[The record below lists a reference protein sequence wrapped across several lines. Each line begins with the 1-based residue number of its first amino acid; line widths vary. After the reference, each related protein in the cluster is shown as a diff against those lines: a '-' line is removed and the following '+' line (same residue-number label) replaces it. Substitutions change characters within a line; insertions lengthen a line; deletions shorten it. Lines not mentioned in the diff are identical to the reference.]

1 MHVSNSWFPSKMKIQ
16 ACYIGVT
23 VPVCFNFKTQYMD
36 AKQLLFSLFACKVSQ
51 SRCWYTW
58 LFFCLFERMTGV
70 KKFSSTGLDSL
81 FVIVLFQIQR
91 LTDGYDAR
99 ETDGSR
105 RGEERDAWKQLPQYL
120 RNDDGNVFGTLPGQ
134 LSLPVVSNHVTAYPN
149 ASCVL
154 PINIQI
160 HTRCANLKVVRAT
173 TLEISQLS
181 STLMQS
187 HALINFELDQILM
200 RVKERFRS
208 FDRWW
213 ELHESRIESSRGKR
227 FPSHYPN
234 EEEQKEKILL
244 RIIDKW
250 QME

>member
-23 VPVCFNFKTQYMD
+23 VPVCFNFKTQYMH
-36 AKQLLFSLFACKVSQ
+36 AKQLLFSLLACKVTQ
-51 SRCWYTW
+51 SRRWYIR
-58 LFFCLFERMTGV
+58 LFFCLFKRMTGL

-134 LSLPVVSNHVTAYPN
+134 LSLPVVSNMWPDIRMPAVY
-149 ASCVL
+149 
-154 PINIQI
+154 
-160 HTRCANLKVVRAT
+160 
-173 TLEISQLS
+173 
-181 STLMQS
+181 
-187 HALINFELDQILM
+187 
-200 RVKERFRS
+200 
-208 FDRWW
+208 
-213 ELHESRIESSRGKR
+213 
-227 FPSHYPN
+227 
-234 EEEQKEKILL
+234 
-244 RIIDKW
+244 W
-250 QME
+250 Q